1 MKTVLS
7 ILVATFI
14 MIGATQSTQA
24 QGGFLIG
31 VETGQVLG
39 AAGMYQIN
47 DMIQV
52 GSGLGLQI
60 NEGSNVFYLSPQARF
75 LLDIGMAQTHF
86 MLDAQLRL
94 LFGDQSQT
102 ALIIRAGLQHWI
114 NKRVA
119 LYGGFG
125 VLDIGFDPSYT
136 SFGFLSPFVGAQF
149 AL

>member
-7 ILVATFI
+7 IIVAAFVLV
-14 MIGATQSTQA
+14 GATQSSQA

-39 AAGMYQIN
+39 ANAMYQIN

-60 NEGSNVFYLSPQARF
+60 SEGSNVFYLSPQARF
-75 LLDIGMAQTHF
+75 LFDLGLAQTHF
-86 MLDAQLRL
+86 MMDAQLRL

-102 ALIIRAGLQHWI
+102 ALVIRAGLQHWI

-125 VLDIGFDPSYT
+125 VLDVGFDPSFT
-136 SFGFLSPFVGAQF
+136 NFGFLSPFVGAQF